1 MTYSYYLRR
10 WAMDRMDENLLG
22 RDAIALVCNVAP
34 RTISSWARAESGL
47 GPYLLTTPRESD
59 RAIAILLYEKF
70 PSHLDQIAHLCRTT
84 PRAIIEWR
92 MQVRSARYQSE
103 LIWATR
109 LALTTLHYRM
119 EEYIELRDGVISLKR
134 GYFPDTELLEK
145 MIFCVYDNILMHILT
160 RTFDIYCHRIAKSLD
175 FIAVQAGLAPT
186 PALQPSLIPALE
198 RPLGPHKYR
207 KAHIHSNGHVDWDR
221 NVIEQR
227 NLFQKRA
234 PSIGGLYHHYRN
246 RINTRLTLEEM
257 LENLNQPTAR
267 KIKYKMNYSGR
278 TVRWSQERALLAY
291 LSRIHPLWSSQR
303 EKQDS
308 A

>member
-1 MTYSYYLRR
+1 MTYSFYLRR
-10 WAMDRMDENLLG
+10 WAMERMNENLLG

-47 GPYLLTTPRESD
+47 GPYLLSTPRESD
-59 RAIAILLYEKF
+59 RALAILLYEKF
-70 PSHLDQIAHLCRTT
+70 PSHLDQVAKICRTT

-119 EEYIELRDGVISLKR
+119 EEYFELRDGAIILKK

-175 FIAVQAGLAPT
+175 SIAVQAGLAPT

-207 KAHIHSNGHVDWDR
+207 KAHIHSNGHVDWDQ
-221 NVIEQR
+221 NVLEQR
-227 NLFQKRA
+227 ELFKNKA
-234 PSIGGLYHHYRN
+234 PSIGSLYHHYRN
-246 RINTRLTLEEM
+246 RIISGTTLEGL
-257 LENLNQPTAR
+257 LEHLNQSER
-267 KIKYKMNYSGR
+267 KKLKYKMRFAGR
-278 TVRWSQERALLAY
+278 TTRWNEHRALCAY
-291 LSRIHPLWSSQR
+291 HSTVHPLTRYRR
-303 EKQDS
+303 EIENS